1 MSTVCAPEMSQAEL
15 IITEKAA
22 DDMQIPDHAIRRFAR
37 FLLPKIQLTLK
48 VRNCLMNPLRVERK
62 LIPGTYSHIC
72 VYKKM

>member
-37 FLLPKIQLTLK
+37 FLLPKIQADLEGT
-48 VRNCLMNPLRVERK
+48 K
-62 LIPGTYSHIC
+62 LSDESTPG
-72 VYKKM
+72 